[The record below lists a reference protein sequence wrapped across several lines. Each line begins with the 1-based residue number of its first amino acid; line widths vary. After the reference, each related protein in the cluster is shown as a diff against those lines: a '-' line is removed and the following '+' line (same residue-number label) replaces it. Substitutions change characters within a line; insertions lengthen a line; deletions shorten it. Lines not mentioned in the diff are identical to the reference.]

1 MDLESLPSHLVNSFV
16 EAFGAEGQAERP
28 VQQQGNGAPQKAKS
42 LDAGT
47 RSCEWQPCTSIL
59 RPPAA

>member
-28 VQQQGNGAPQKAKS
+28 AQPQSDAAPQKAKS
-42 LDAGT
+42 FDASA
-47 RSCEWQPCTSIL
+47 RSCEWHPCTGISQ
-59 RPPAA
+59 PAAA

>member
-28 VQQQGNGAPQKAKS
+28 VQLHSGAATQKMKS
-42 LDAGT
+42 LDASAK
-47 RSCEWQPCTSIL
+47 SCEWHPCTGS
-59 RPPAA
+59 PQPAAI